1 MLDSTKTAIRA
12 IAQADP
18 SVTKEQL
25 DAALDALAGNT
36 AAGLVV
42 AMPTDRVVNRKQ
54 AAEILGVKPHTVSD
68 YCRRGWI
75 RPIRLG
81 AKGKIAAGYSLES
94 IRALVEGRAAK

>member
-18 SVTKEQL
+18 SVTKAQI
-25 DAALDALAGNT
+25 DAALDALAGST
-36 AAGLVV
+36 AAGLVAPV
-42 AMPTDRVVNRKQ
+42 PIDRVVNRRQ
-54 AAEILGVKPHTVSD
+54 AAEILGVKAHTVSD

-81 AKGKIAAGYSLES
+81 AKGKLAVGYSLQS
-94 IRALVEGRAAK
+94 IRELVEGRAAK

>member
-1 MLDSTKTAIRA
+1 MLESTKTAIRA

-36 AAGLVV
+36 AAGLV
-42 AMPTDRVVNRKQ
+42 APIPTDRVVTRRQ

-81 AKGKIAAGYSLES
+81 AKGKLAVGYSLQS
-94 IRALVEGRAAK
+94 IRKLVEGRAAK

>member
-36 AAGLVV
+36 AAGLVAPV
-42 AMPTDRVVNRKQ
+42 PIDRVVNRKQ
-54 AAEILGVKPHTVSD
+54 AAEILNIKPHTVSD
-68 YCRRGWI
+68 YCKRGWI

-81 AKGKIAAGYSLES
+81 AKGKLAVGYSLES
-94 IRALVEGRAAK
+94 IRTLMEGRAGS